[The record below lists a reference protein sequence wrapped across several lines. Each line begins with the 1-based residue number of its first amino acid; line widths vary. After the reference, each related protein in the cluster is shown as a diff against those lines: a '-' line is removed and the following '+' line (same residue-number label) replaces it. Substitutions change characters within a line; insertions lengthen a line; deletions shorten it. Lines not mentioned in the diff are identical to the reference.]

1 MLNVRE
7 RERQAFIRLVGLKM
21 FLIENKKP
29 QAHLPVHSENHDEM
43 TDNKCFSMLHASV
56 EFGSCPEE
64 SKD

>member
-1 MLNVRE
+1 
-7 RERQAFIRLVGLKM
+7 M

-43 TDNKCFSMLHASV
+43 TDNKCFPMLHASV